1 MNIYISTVVSKLM
14 VPMLMGTGNATF
26 IMAEKKST
34 TSSGSCSGHMLG
46 IMGIFLRTETLRQAT
61 PS

>member
-1 MNIYISTVVSKLM
+1 M

-26 IMAEKKST
+26 IMAEKKAQLLQDPVL
-34 TSSGSCSGHMLG
+34 GMLG